1 VVYEVA
7 RLYISCA
14 QRCCENLFF
23 IFFRLDKKE
32 VLRLFTRVFTP
43 SRLDE
48 TLILLSQVPKERLME
63 IECDEGEVLS
73 QMM

>member
-7 RLYISCA
+7 RLYTSCT
-14 QRCCENLFF
+14 QTCCENL
-23 IFFRLDKKE
+23 FFRLDKKE